1 MGHFVFE
8 LNLEVQSI
16 LVQISFWLLLFQV
29 QTDGHLSIEFT
40 FDEYMRI
47 RSWKFNIKD
56 NMELVPR
63 SSLLD
68 CKTDQTKLEELTTN
82 VTEHGFSK
90 ATLQYLRVHVNS
102 SCSFCCQCHKH
113 VLIFTTSYF
122 HIQNKCFP
130 DSAIY

>member
-1 MGHFVFE
+1 M
-8 LNLEVQSI
+8 
-16 LVQISFWLLLFQV
+16 

-56 NMELVPR
+56 NMELVPK

-68 CKTDQTKLEELTTN
+68 CKTDQTKLEELAAN

-90 ATLQYLRVHVNS
+90 ATLQYLRVHLNN
-102 SCSFCCQCHKH
+102 SCSLRSFFLPVSQAKYQ
-113 VLIFTTSYF
+113 TSYF
-122 HIQNKCFP
+122 RIGLVSCLIFMFIFLLAVIFLLII
-130 DSAIY
+130 SAFQI